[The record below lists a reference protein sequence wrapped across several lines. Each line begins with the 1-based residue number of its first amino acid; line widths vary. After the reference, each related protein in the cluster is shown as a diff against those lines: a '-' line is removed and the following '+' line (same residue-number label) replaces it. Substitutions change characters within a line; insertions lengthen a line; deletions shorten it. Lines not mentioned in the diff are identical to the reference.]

1 MSRLYVRF
9 KVPKKYWLGSNL
21 RLSPIMAARRSKWII
36 HHMAQ
41 YWLDAIKNQY
51 NITPLTPS
59 EADINSII
67 DKIMSKR
74 HSKTIPDGFTP
85 IIELAKLRLKQ
96 LETSLRQAEIS
107 NDNNTVEGLKLKIE
121 AQKLTIKSLESECSI
136 TDFIKAD
143 ATTVRQARIM
153 AVKQANRNNRLF
165 NQPVRFHVRIHNI
178 SKHLYDSPNAWPTIK
193 PLQDAGT
200 NTGILWE
207 DDNNSCVNL
216 TTFQGAEMLSK
227 DEYVI
232 DVIVETVDEPLVDN
246 VFSDFEQHIK

>member
-1 MSRLYVRF
+1 MSKLYVRF
-9 KVPKKYWLGSNL
+9 NVPKKYWLGSNL
-21 RLSPIMAARRSKWII
+21 RLSPIMAARRSKWIMQ
-36 HHMAQ
+36 HMTQ
-41 YWLDAIKNQY
+41 YWLDAIKNQH

-67 DKIMSKR
+67 EKIMAKR
-74 HSKTIPDGFTP
+74 QTKTARASLDP
-85 IIELAKLRLKQ
+85 IINLAKLRLNQ
-96 LETSLRQAEIS
+96 LKTSLKQAEIS
-107 NDNNTVEGLKLKIE
+107 GNSNIIESLKLKIE
-121 AQKLTIKSLESECSI
+121 AQELTIKSLKTENSI

-153 AVKQANRNNRLF
+153 AVKQANGNNRLF

-246 VFSDFEQHIK
+246 VFKNFEQHIK